1 MVQDLNNYEADN
13 EITSSDVSNSEET
26 NEFLEIAEENL
37 TIYNEL
43 DVDYTS
49 DYKPEIVEPEIV
61 EPEIVE
67 PEIVEPEIVEP
78 EIVEPEIVEPEKNDI
93 NFNNILNE
101 LHASLELKHLQLK
114 TKIKETYD
122 KKLEKRQKKY
132 GEDVLKIDHDFQHI
146 EVEFNNKY
154 DTLIAELG
162 DVYTKY
168 KNKDQDEIMQ
178 HHTSLD
184 NYQITKINTLKDN
197 LSAIITNLDFD
208 TTW

>member
-37 TIYNEL
+37 TKYNES

-49 DYKPEIVEPEIV
+49 DYK
-61 EPEIVE
+61 
-67 PEIVEPEIVEP
+67 
-78 EIVEPEIVEPEKNDI
+78 PEIVEPEKNDI

-168 KNKDQDEIMQ
+168 KNKEQDEIMQ